1 MTTSNK
7 PVITELRRVLEFY
20 RPALL
25 KAFWFSLVASLL
37 LLAPI
42 IYMFEVYGRVV
53 DAQSMETLLWLTVL
67 VVWVY
72 VVMEVLEWARAE
84 IMRGASV
91 DFDKKLSPRV
101 FTAMFELN
109 RARGTAGQIQPI
121 TDLRTVRDF
130 FYSPALMSMLEAPTA
145 IAFLILIYLI
155 SPVLGTISLIAAIIQ
170 VGLGVLNDKRTQ
182 PALLAANKVA
192 IEAQQY
198 ADGSLRN
205 AQVIESMG
213 MLTNIHR
220 RWFTKQREF
229 LKLQAVASERAGA
242 FQATTKVLQLT
253 LSSGLLGLSAWLL
266 LKNELAG
273 GPAMMIVASTLGGRV
288 LAPMAQLVAQ
298 WRSVVNFK
306 DSYKRLDELLS
317 AIPAREAGM
326 PLPAPIGQLAVEAL
340 VAGPPGSNQPIL
352 RGIQFSL
359 APGEVL
365 AVIGPSASGKTTLAR
380 MLVGLWPAMAGKVRL
395 DGADVFMWNKN
406 ELGPHMGY
414 LPQGVELFEG
424 SFAEN
429 IARFGEV
436 DPDEV
441 ERAAQAM
448 DVHTLITA
456 MPEGYNASVGRDGES
471 LSGGQRQRVAIARA
485 IYGNPKLVVLD
496 EPNSSLDEAGDAALA
511 RMIAQ
516 RKTLGT
522 SFVVITHRTSILEVV
537 DKILVLRDGQQQM
550 FGPRDE
556 VLQAL
561 AKASQQAQQ
570 QAQAIQN
577 SPAAGAGQLGPAASP
592 AGEMS

>member
-1 MTTSNK
+1 
-7 PVITELRRVLEFY
+7 
-20 RPALL
+20 
-25 KAFWFSLVASLL
+25 
-37 LLAPI
+37 
-42 IYMFEVYGRVV
+42 MFEVYGRVV

-72 VVMEVLEWARAE
+72 IVMEVLEWARAE
-84 IMRGASV
+84 LMRGASV
-91 DFDKKLSPRV
+91 EFDKKMSPRV

-109 RARGTAGQIQPI
+109 RARGTAGQVQPI

-155 SPVLGTISLIAAIIQ
+155 SPVLGIVSLVAAIIQ
-170 VGLGVLNDKRTQ
+170 VGLGVMNDKRTQ
-182 PALLAANKVA
+182 PPLLAADKVA

-266 LKNELAG
+266 LKNDLAG

-306 DSYKRLDELLS
+306 DSYKRLEELLTI
-317 AIPAREAGM
+317 IPARDAGM
-326 PLPAPIGQLAVEAL
+326 PLPAPLGQLAVEAL

-352 RGIQFSL
+352 RGIQFGL

-424 SFAEN
+424 SFADN

-441 ERAAQAM
+441 ERAAKAM
-448 DVHTLITA
+448 DVHALIAA
-456 MPEGYNASVGRDGES
+456 MPKGYNASVGRDGES

-496 EPNSSLDEAGDAALA
+496 EPNANLDDVGEKALMQAVMLMKQQGKTIFLISHRPQVMAVADRLLILADGQVQASGPKDGVLAALTKA
-511 RMIAQ
+511 RQ
-516 RKTLGT
+516 DQ
-522 SFVVITHRTSILEVV
+522 E
-537 DKILVLRDGQQQM
+537 
-550 FGPRDE
+550 
-556 VLQAL
+556 
-561 AKASQQAQQ
+561 ASA
-570 QAQAIQN
+570 
-577 SPAAGAGQLGPAASP
+577 AASSNVSNNASSNSSSDDP
-592 AGEMS
+592 H